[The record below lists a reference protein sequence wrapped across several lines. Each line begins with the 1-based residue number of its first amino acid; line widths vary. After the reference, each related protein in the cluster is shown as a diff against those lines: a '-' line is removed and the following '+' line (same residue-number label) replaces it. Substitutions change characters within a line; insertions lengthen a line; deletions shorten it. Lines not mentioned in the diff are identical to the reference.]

1 MVARRFRALAEPARL
16 HVLHA
21 LETGERSVSDLAE
34 GTRIAQGTLS
44 KHLQVL
50 HEAGFVVRRRD
61 GQFVY
66 YQLAD
71 EQVLRLCELMCG
83 RIEAEVHS
91 VRGAIT
97 RR

>member
-16 HVLHA
+16 KVLHA
-21 LETGERSVSDLAE
+21 LKDGEHSVSDLT
-34 GTRIAQGTLS
+34 GTTLFAQGTLS

-50 HEAGFVVRRRD
+50 HESGFVTRRRE
-61 GQFVY
+61 GQFVF

-91 VRGAIT
+91 TWGAIS
-97 RR
+97 RH

>member
-16 HVLHA
+16 KVLHS
-21 LETGERSVSDLAE
+21 LEGGERSVSDLA
-34 GTRIAQGTLS
+34 GATRIAQGTLS

-50 HEAGFVVRRRD
+50 HESGFVTRRRE

-91 VRGAIT
+91 TRGAIS
-97 RR
+97 RH